1 MKRRAAWLIAF
12 TVACALAALLL
23 PRVPQPVEYHD
34 FADHRALFGIAN
46 FLDVASNSGFLFAG
60 VAGLLV
66 VAVRRRAF
74 ELGIE
79 RWPYAAFFV
88 GLVLTAIGSA
98 YYHIAPDNARLVW
111 DRLPMTIAFAGLLSS
126 QIADRISVRAGVAL
140 LVPMIAIGAASVIYW
155 GWTERSG
162 EGNVLPYAIV
172 QGYAA
177 VVLLM
182 VTMLYSSRYSR
193 GRDIYYVL
201 GWYVVSKI
209 LEALDMG
216 IFDLG
221 HAVSGHTLK
230 HVAAAVSGF
239 VACWM
244 LARRELVRPGAASG

>member
-23 PRVPQPVEYHD
+23 PRVPQPVDYHD

-46 FLDVASNSGFLFAG
+46 FLDVASNSGFLLAG
-60 VAGLLV
+60 VAGLV
-66 VAVRRRAF
+66 IVALRRRAF
-74 ELGIE
+74 EFGIE
-79 RWPYAAFFV
+79 RWPYAAFFL
-88 GLVLTAIGSA
+88 GLVLTAAGSA
-98 YYHIAPDNARLVW
+98 YYHLAPDNARLVW

-126 QIADRISVRAGVAL
+126 QIADRINVRAGVAL

-155 GWTERSG
+155 DWTERSG
-162 EGNVLPYAIV
+162 QGNVLPYAIV

-182 VTMLYSSRYSR
+182 VTMFYASRYTR

-201 GWYVVSKI
+201 GWYVVSKV
-209 LEALDMG
+209 LEALDVG
-216 IFDLG
+216 IFGLG
-221 HAVSGHTLK
+221 DAVSGHTLK
-230 HVAAAVSGF
+230 HVAAAVSGL

-244 LARRELVRPGAASG
+244 LARRELVRPGVAPG